1 MAKAGSRVKITLR
14 CSECKQRNYNTNKNK
29 RNTTERLELNKYCP
43 FCRKHTAQRKK
54 GTRMSELN
62 KRDEVVAG
70 KESVSSADKKAKTAA
85 KKKDKK
91 PNRLARWVKDL
102 KGELKKVTWPSGKD
116 TLKNVGTVIVCVLL
130 VGVFIWVFDWIARQV
145 VEALLKLF
153 A

>member
-1 MAKAGSRVKITLR
+1 
-14 CSECKQRNYNTNKNK
+14 
-29 RNTTERLELNKYCP
+29 
-43 FCRKHTAQRKK
+43 
-54 GTRMSELN
+54 MSELN
-62 KRDEVVAG
+62 KRDEVAG
-70 KESVSSADKKAKTAA
+70 KESVSSAADKKAKTAA

-130 VGVFIWVFDWIARQV
+130 VGVFIWVFDWVARQV
-145 VEALLKLF
+145 VSALLNLF